1 MKRHYAFA
9 TIFQTLLSM
18 YLHSFENPV
27 KLANVALLTLTIV
40 KELAFLASP

>member
-27 KLANVALLTLTIV
+27 KLANVALLTIV
-40 KELAFLASP
+40 KEFAFLACP